1 MKDIEIKPKLAAALL
16 PEACQ
21 ELAVGTKGQ
30 IFQPGDLRAMR
41 IRRQGN
47 ADLPTARPPVQIPV
61 RMSKG
66 GVGKTTVVGNLGSA
80 LAMMGHKVLLIDGD
94 PQASLTG
101 LMGIDW
107 ANEEL
112 THIGELM
119 RRSYRGQ
126 AVKIEDA
133 VKPIYADGHLDLI
146 AADITLADVDSWMM
160 SAANR
165 EFIYNRMVAEN
176 AEFFSRYEVV
186 LIDTAPSTSLLTN
199 ALMLASREI
208 LAVVMLDGQS
218 VKAMQVLASNLAEL
232 NRAFPDLNLGVHIVA
247 NGYHPSYGSCKE
259 ALQTLGN
266 SYPEMLNDNILPFSA
281 SFRRQI
287 SMVDDGLTGTVL
299 EREPSTVSAEAI
311 VNLAW
316 SLVDR
321 YQIPLAG
328 HWTPA
333 PVSTADPQGEAA

>member
-1 MKDIEIKPKLAAALL
+1 VKNIQMKAKLAQSLL
-16 PEACQ
+16 PPDGFDEFLS
-21 ELAVGTKGQ
+21 EEKNRLYEPK
-30 IFQPGDLRAMR
+30 DLRAIR
-41 IRRQGN
+41 IRQQGGSDAQN
-47 ADLPTARPPVQIPV
+47 FNRMPVQIPV

-80 LAMMGHKVLLIDGD
+80 LAMMGYRVLLVDGD

-107 ANEEL
+107 AAEEL

-119 RRSYRGQ
+119 RRCYRGQ
-126 AVKIEDA
+126 PVNIEEA

-146 AADITLADVDSWMM
+146 AADITLAEADSWMM

-165 EFIYNRMVAEN
+165 EFIYNRMVRDCMA
-176 AEFFSRYEVV
+176 FFSRYEVV

-199 ALMLASREI
+199 ALMLASNEI

-218 VKAMQVLASNLAEL
+218 LKAMQVLASNVNEL
-232 NRAFPDLNLGVHIVA
+232 NNAFPDLNLGVHIVA

-259 ALQTLGN
+259 ALQTLG
-266 SYPEMLNDNILPFSA
+266 SCYPNHLNDNILPFSA

-287 SMVDDGLTGTVL
+287 NMLDDALSGTVL
-299 EREPSTVSAEAI
+299 EREPGTVSAEAVI
-311 VNLAW
+311 NLAW
-316 SLVDR
+316 SLIDR
-321 YQIPLAG
+321 YQIHLDG
-328 HWTPA
+328 QWS
-333 PVSTADPQGEAA
+333 PVADLRLGEAA

>member
-1 MKDIEIKPKLAAALL
+1 MRNIQIKARLAQSLL
-16 PEACQ
+16 PPAGFDESIS
-21 ELAVGTKGQ
+21 EEKGRVYE
-30 IFQPGDLRAMR
+30 PKDLRAMR
-41 IRRQGN
+41 IRRQGGVDAPN
-47 ADLPTARPPVQIPV
+47 FNRLPVQIPV

-66 GVGKTTVVGNLGSA
+66 GVGKTTVVGNVGSA
-80 LAMMGHKVLLIDGD
+80 LAMMGHRVLLVDGD

-107 ANEEL
+107 ATEEL

-119 RRSYRGQ
+119 RRCYRGQ
-126 AVKIEDA
+126 PINIEEA

-146 AADITLADVDSWMM
+146 ASDITLAEADSWMM
-160 SAANR
+160 AAANR
-165 EFIYNRMVAEN
+165 EFIYNRMVRDCAP
-176 AEFFSRYEVV
+176 FFSRYEVV

-199 ALMLASREI
+199 ALMVASKEI

-218 VKAMQVLASNLAEL
+218 LKAMQVLASNINEL

-259 ALQTLGN
+259 ALQTLG
-266 SYPEMLNDNILPFSA
+266 SCYPSHLNDNILPFSA

-287 SMVDDGLTGTVL
+287 NMLDDALSGTVL
-299 EREPSTVSAEAI
+299 EREPGTVSAEAVI
-311 VNLAW
+311 NLAW

-321 YQIPLAG
+321 YQIHLAG
-328 HWTPA
+328 HWS
-333 PVSTADPQGEAA
+333 PVADARMGEAA

>member
-1 MKDIEIKPKLAAALL
+1 MKNIQIKAKLAQSLL
-16 PEACQ
+16 PPDGFDEFLS
-21 ELAVGTKGQ
+21 EEKNRLYEPK
-30 IFQPGDLRAMR
+30 DLRAIR
-41 IRRQGN
+41 IRQQGGSDAQN
-47 ADLPTARPPVQIPV
+47 FNRMPVQIPV

-80 LAMMGHKVLLIDGD
+80 LAMMGYRVLLVDGD

-107 ANEEL
+107 AAEEL

-119 RRSYRGQ
+119 RRCYRGQ
-126 AVKIEDA
+126 PVNIEEA

-146 AADITLADVDSWMM
+146 AADITLAEADSWMM

-165 EFIYNRMVAEN
+165 EFIYNRMVRDCTT
-176 AEFFSRYEVV
+176 FFSRYEVV

-199 ALMLASREI
+199 ALMLASNEI

-218 VKAMQVLASNLAEL
+218 LKAMQVLASNVNEL
-232 NRAFPDLNLGVHIVA
+232 NNAFPDLNLGVHIVA

-259 ALQTLGN
+259 ALQTLG
-266 SYPEMLNDNILPFSA
+266 SCYPNHLNDNILPFSA

-287 SMVDDGLTGTVL
+287 NMLDDALSGTVL
-299 EREPSTVSAEAI
+299 EREPGTVSAEAVI
-311 VNLAW
+311 NLAW
-316 SLVDR
+316 SLIDR
-321 YQIPLAG
+321 YQIHLDG
-328 HWTPA
+328 QWA
-333 PVSTADPQGEAA
+333 PVADLRLGEAA